1 MPNHNDYI
9 DLNYEEISPQRSITG
24 DSFTQGLCD
33 WRFSISPSSGG
44 AWIPSMSY
52 FLIEYT
58 FSNAAGNDS
67 PLSSTKMTLGCNWA
81 SNLFTASSFK
91 VAQYEIC
98 NVNSFHAQTHTLK
111 KRMGYVHEDFQ
122 GLAYDRDGY
131 DSDFSRRL
139 ARTSADSLYDKYGQ
153 LDVSN
158 INAPVTT
165 TSFVN
170 SGSVYAYKTPAAA
183 GPTEINS
190 RVIAP
195 QGGRTIGQTITLTAA
210 VRNDFDWLLTTTVAI
225 AAGDV
230 VVIGTA
236 AGAYVA
242 TVLFLSANNP
252 VAPATTSIAT
262 GTIIQLAAGLAN
274 ADTGVAFLW
283 AASIVPNRQAD
294 PRTGKFL
301 NNVLYQP
308 PLGVFDISDPTLLF
322 GDFAIVLT
330 PNQSYKTA
338 VIESLENKT
347 EGVDY
352 KFSIRS
358 MKFYIA
364 KCKIP
369 QMPTPDTAFSM
380 MEYQLLT
387 KQLLIQ
393 SGTQNFDFMLPPSTQ
408 KIVVFIQDAS
418 AGSLSNV
425 SASRFK
431 VRQFSDQVAITNRFG
446 KFANTWDEFLQ
457 AIQVTFSGITKPQSS
472 FQPLEEI
479 KYNTNYMLQRWIHTN
494 QMNKN
499 PSPEDF
505 NEWLSM
511 GPYYS
516 WDFSRDALSNGTYAN
531 VRVSYTPPTVPAY
544 NVTAGNVP
552 IVNLFIVAIHNRD
565 VAIQYEQGRVVS
577 VRSQIE

>member
-1 MPNHNDYI
+1 MPNNNEYI
-9 DLNYEEISPQRSITG
+9 DLNFEEISPQRSISG

-58 FSNAAGNDS
+58 FSNAAVNDS

-170 SGSVYAYKTPAAA
+170 GGSVYAYKNPAAA

-230 VVIGTA
+230 V
-236 AGAYVA
+236 
-242 TVLFLSANNP
+242 
-252 VAPATTSIAT
+252 
-262 GTIIQLAAGLAN
+262 
-274 ADTGVAFLW
+274 
-283 AASIVPNRQAD
+283 
-294 PRTGKFL
+294 
-301 NNVLYQP
+301 
-308 PLGVFDISDPTLLF
+308 
-322 GDFAIVLT
+322 
-330 PNQSYKTA
+330 
-338 VIESLENKT
+338 
-347 EGVDY
+347 
-352 KFSIRS
+352 
-358 MKFYIA
+358 
-364 KCKIP
+364 
-369 QMPTPDTAFSM
+369 
-380 MEYQLLT
+380 
-387 KQLLIQ
+387 
-393 SGTQNFDFMLPPSTQ
+393 
-408 KIVVFIQDAS
+408 
-418 AGSLSNV
+418 
-425 SASRFK
+425 
-431 VRQFSDQVAITNRFG
+431 
-446 KFANTWDEFLQ
+446 
-457 AIQVTFSGITKPQSS
+457 
-472 FQPLEEI
+472 
-479 KYNTNYMLQRWIHTN
+479 
-494 QMNKN
+494 
-499 PSPEDF
+499 
-505 NEWLSM
+505 
-511 GPYYS
+511 
-516 WDFSRDALSNGTYAN
+516 
-531 VRVSYTPPTVPAY
+531 
-544 NVTAGNVP
+544 
-552 IVNLFIVAIHNRD
+552 
-565 VAIQYEQGRVVS
+565 
-577 VRSQIE
+577 

>member
-1 MPNHNDYI
+1 MPNNNEYI
-9 DLNYEEISPQRSITG
+9 DMNFEEISPQRSISG

-252 VAPATTSIAT
+252 GLATTSIAT

-283 AASIVPNRQAD
+283 AASIAPNRQAD

-338 VIESLENKT
+338 VIESLDNKT

-352 KFSIRS
+352 KFAIRS

-479 KYNTNYMLQRWIHTN
+479 KYNSNYMLQRWIHTN

-511 GPYYS
+511 GAYYAF
-516 WDFSRDALSNGTYAN
+516 DFSRDALSNGTYAN
-531 VRVSYTPPTVPAY
+531 VRVSYTPPTAPAY
-544 NVTAGNVP
+544 YGGANPPV
-552 IVNLFIVAIHNRD
+552 VNLFIVAIHNRD